1 MPIDKISF
9 KNNNN
14 FEQFKPVSNSPQVLK
29 PVQQQ
34 KNDTFGISDKQK
46 DLITYSSIVAG
57 ILLLIGLIK
66 RKLIT
71 EFFSKLLKKR
81 EIPEITKT
89 KPVEPSKQKN
99 LETPMPEQSLI
110 PKPNFTCGEENPAQ
124 FAKEKFEYI
133 QKVMNRMDENEASA
147 LEGLDMF
154 EKYGIRV
161 RYGKYNE
168 RETLSDLALA
178 VSCTKPAPTDKVLK
192 RFVEVYNDKIKIKDE
207 VESFRASSNL
217 RYILDNHAREMTK
230 DTALMY
236 VDAMKRTSFDKND
249 WYTANTELVEN
260 IYNHFTKEEV
270 EEMTP
275 HVEKLGELLKDCKYI
290 N

>member
-99 LETPMPEQSLI
+99 LETIKLYLLIFFTLINFSRSYGFNISQSH
-110 PKPNFTCGEENPAQ
+110 F
-124 FAKEKFEYI
+124 
-133 QKVMNRMDENEASA
+133 
-147 LEGLDMF
+147 LD
-154 EKYGIRV
+154 
-161 RYGKYNE
+161 
-168 RETLSDLALA
+168 
-178 VSCTKPAPTDKVLK
+178 
-192 RFVEVYNDKIKIKDE
+192 
-207 VESFRASSNL
+207 
-217 RYILDNHAREMTK
+217 
-230 DTALMY
+230 
-236 VDAMKRTSFDKND
+236 
-249 WYTANTELVEN
+249 
-260 IYNHFTKEEV
+260 
-270 EEMTP
+270 
-275 HVEKLGELLKDCKYI
+275 
-290 N
+290 